1 MTKFPGIAIGL
12 AAFFTAGS
20 ASAATIYDT
29 ISGYTSTGAFKLGV
43 VTPPGNNLTHDP
55 MGDEFNVSA
64 GMPPISSVTVGLA
77 DTLASGSTNDGGSVL
92 VYVVGDNGS
101 GLPASSGVALSSPTL
116 IGTISD
122 GSLVS
127 GGGITNV
134 TLAPSSP
141 LALAPGNYWLE
152 LTSGA
157 DPNNGGT
164 NPNQTTAE
172 WAYFATSSLVGPT
185 VGSISSFVIGS
196 NPPFQT
202 SNGPNKDT
210 GFENVFEAQINTP
223 EPGSLAL
230 LGAGIAALGFARRR
244 RATTSA
250 R

>member
-1 MTKFPGIAIGL
+1 
-12 AAFFTAGS
+12 
-20 ASAATIYDT
+20 
-29 ISGYTSTGAFKLGV
+29 
-43 VTPPGNNLTHDP
+43 
-55 MGDEFNVSA
+55 
-64 GMPPISSVTVGLA
+64 
-77 DTLASGSTNDGGSVL
+77 
-92 VYVVGDNGS
+92 
-101 GLPASSGVALSSPTL
+101 
-116 IGTISD
+116 
-122 GSLVS
+122 VS

-164 NPNQTTAE
+164 NPNQTTAA
-172 WAYFATSSLVGPT
+172 WSYFATSSLVGPT
-185 VGSISSFVIGS
+185 IGSISSFVIGS

-202 SNGPNKDT
+202 SNGPNKDA

-223 EPGSLAL
+223 EPASLAL
-230 LGAGIAALGFARRR
+230 LGAGIAALGFVRRR